1 MNNHFSNQSRVWIH
15 ITYTMLWTCEKLSI
29 LFRSKNEKSCEEHVE
44 SLSFF
49 TFIIYLSR
57 IMLSWTYKNY
67 YNIVQSFYY
76 TYQTKIFYVLTN
88 KQNVSFPRNIFKC
101 LHIYTRTKILSFLK
115 MISFYIECKE
125 LSDMKAKKTGIEP

>member
-1 MNNHFSNQSRVWIH
+1 
-15 ITYTMLWTCEKLSI
+15 MLWTCEKLSI

-44 SLSFF
+44 SSSFF
-49 TFIIYLSR
+49 TYLS
-57 IMLSWTYKNY
+57 LVCYALVNLQKLTY

-88 KQNVSFPRNIFKC
+88 EQNVSFPRNIFKC